1 MAILKEDCQ
10 FSHVIAID
18 FGTGASGYGIAPK
31 LSMAQGNEQPRI
43 EVLNPC
49 DDGDDQKTPTTI
61 LFSNEGEFLAF
72 GKDALQMYAEMLDE
86 EETGLLFQ
94 TYKMHLLRMDKCARS
109 VDGRELDLMLV
120 ISESLRFIS
129 DKAIE
134 KLTEQVGKI

>member
-1 MAILKEDCQ
+1 MSQA
-10 FSHVIAID
+10 
-18 FGTGASGYGIAPK
+18 
-31 LSMAQGNEQPRI
+31 NEQPRI

-94 TYKMHLLRMDKCARS
+94 TVSACFNRIYLLINFFHAVQNAPAEDGQVRPLHRWAR
-109 VDGRELDLMLV
+109 
-120 ISESLRFIS
+120 
-129 DKAIE
+129 A
-134 KLTEQVGKI
+134 

>member
-1 MAILKEDCQ
+1 MAILKEDLQ

-31 LSMAQGNEQPRI
+31 LSSLAQGNEQPRI

-49 DDGDDQKTPTTI
+49 DDGDDQKTPTCI

-86 EETGLLFQ
+86 EETAMLF
-94 TYKMHLLRMDKCARS
+94 
-109 VDGRELDLMLV
+109 
-120 ISESLRFIS
+120 
-129 DKAIE
+129 
-134 KLTEQVGKI
+134 